1 MQAASDSN
9 TQKNGAKVENFRR
22 KRHIGYIILTIVLL
36 VVPFICIGE
45 AQNHIFLLSFDHKVL
60 HVLGIEYTHSRVLC
74 YDFYAYDAFCWYLF
88 YQPYGGEILVW
99 LGLSADYFPLL
110 LWWILFKLNYLD

>member
-36 VVPFICIGE
+36 VVPFIRIGE

-60 HVLGIEYTHSRVLC
+60 HVLGIEYSIQEFYVMTFMLMVL
-74 YDFYAYDAFCWYLF
+74 FVGIFFMTVMA
-88 YQPYGGEILVW
+88 GR
-99 LGLSADYFPLL
+99 
-110 LWWILFKLNYLD
+110 